1 MGLKKTVLRVWKCF
15 KGLKG
20 FKSLKG
26 FNGLNGFKGLKDSKF
41 VKLLRVRC
49 PGLGNLTILS
59 SVAQTSL

>member
-26 FNGLNGFKGLKDSKF
+26 FNGLKGFKGLKDSKF

-59 SVAQTSL
+59 PVAQTSL